1 MRCRD
6 VQDLASSY
14 IDGELDDA
22 RASALRGHA
31 RQCPSCLAA
40 VRELGAIRDAAADLD
55 TLEPPPSL
63 WSAVQR
69 GLAEAEIADA
79 RRSRLWLHWQALRPR
94 LLPAAVA
101 LAATVAVTTWLWR
114 RPASPSVSA
123 PAPQMV
129 AQLAGVPAAAGPGVA
144 SAPAAAPRAVP
155 ALAETFE
162 AGRAREL
169 AEADQRYAQTLAELR
184 GLVADERARW
194 PAEVAARLDARLAA
208 LADEARLQLAT
219 QAGVSAAPG
228 DAPGDAPE
236 DAIDVRSRDAVYA
249 VYRAEIEL
257 LQNVAL
263 YGPEALNGAMND
275 AWNGASSAA
284 WNEEGRP

>member
-14 IDGELDDA
+14 IDGELDGA
-22 RASALRGHA
+22 RTSALRGHV
-31 RQCPSCLAA
+31 RQCAACLAT
-40 VRELGAIRDAAADLD
+40 VRELVEIREAAATLD

-63 WSAVQR
+63 WSAVQS

-101 LAATVAVTTWLWR
+101 LAATAALTTWLWR
-114 RPASPSVSA
+114 RPPTPAPA

-129 AQLAGVPAAAGPGVA
+129 AQLAAGAAAPDT
-144 SAPAAAPRAVP
+144 APAPALALAPRAVP
-155 ALAETFE
+155 APAETFA
-162 AGRAREL
+162 AGREREL
-169 AEADQRYAQTLAELR
+169 AEADQRYAQTLTELR

-194 PAEVAARLDARLAA
+194 PAEVTARLDARLAA
-208 LADEARLQLAT
+208 LADDARQQQLA
-219 QAGVSAAPG
+219 AVAPAA
-228 DAPGDAPE
+228 AAT
-236 DAIDVRSRDAVYA
+236 DVRSRDALYA
-249 VYRAEIEL
+249 AYRAEIEL

-263 YGPEALNGAMND
+263 YGAEALN
-275 AWNGASSAA
+275 
-284 WNEEGRP
+284 EEGLP

>member
-22 RASALRGHA
+22 RASALRGHV

-40 VRELGAIRDAAADLD
+40 VRELGAIRDAAANLD
-55 TLEPPPSL
+55 TLEPSPSL

-101 LAATVAVTTWLWR
+101 LAATAAVTTWLWG
-114 RPASPSVSA
+114 RPAAPPSVSA
-123 PAPQMV
+123 PAPQMA
-129 AQLAGVPAAAGPGVA
+129 AQLAGVPAVGGLGA
-144 SAPAAAPRAVP
+144 APAPASRPRAVP
-155 ALAETFE
+155 ARAETFE
-162 AGRAREL
+162 AGRARQL

-184 GLVADERARW
+184 GLVADERASW
-194 PAEVAARLDARLAA
+194 PAEAAARLDARLAA
-208 LADEARLQLAT
+208 LAAEARLQLAT
-219 QAGVSAAPG
+219 SAEVSGAVPGATAGATAGTAG
-228 DAPGDAPE
+228 DAT
-236 DAIDVRSRDAVYA
+236 DVRSRDAVYA

-263 YGPEALNGAMND
+263 YGPKALNEAL
-275 AWNGASSAA
+275 
-284 WNEEGRP
+284 NEEGRP

>member
-22 RASALRGHA
+22 RASALRGHV
-31 RQCPSCLAA
+31 RQCAACLAA

-94 LLPAAVA
+94 LLPAAVGLAA
-101 LAATVAVTTWLWR
+101 LAAAATWQWSRPSASVPVVAQPAAPQSAGPLAAASPGATLHAVGEPVPAHDVP
-114 RPASPSVSA
+114 RPASVPSES
-123 PAPQMV
+123 
-129 AQLAGVPAAAGPGVA
+129 
-144 SAPAAAPRAVP
+144 
-155 ALAETFE
+155 FE

-169 AEADQRYAQTLAELR
+169 VEADQRYVETLAELR

-208 LADEARLQLAT
+208 FADEARQQQHVAVTAT
-219 QAGVSAAPG
+219 EHAA
-228 DAPGDAPE
+228 
-236 DAIDVRSRDAVYA
+236 DVRSRDALYA
-249 VYRAEIEL
+249 VYRAEIAL

-263 YGPEALNGAMND
+263 YGPGALDEEAL
-275 AWNGASSAA
+275 
-284 WNEEGRP
+284 P

>member
-14 IDGELDDA
+14 IDGELDGA
-22 RASALRGHA
+22 RTSALRGHV
-31 RQCPSCLAA
+31 RQCPACLAM
-40 VRELGAIRDAAADLD
+40 VRELVEIREAAATLD

-63 WSAVQR
+63 WSAVQSS
-69 GLAEAEIADA
+69 LAEAEIADA

-101 LAATVAVTTWLWR
+101 LAATAALTTWLWR
-114 RPASPSVSA
+114 RPPAPASA
-123 PAPQMV
+123 PAPAPPMV
-129 AQLAGVPAAAGPGVA
+129 AQLAAGAAAPGPDTDTAPVPAL
-144 SAPAAAPRAVP
+144 APRAVP
-155 ALAETFE
+155 APAETFA

-169 AEADQRYAQTLAELR
+169 AEADQRYVQTLTELR

-194 PAEVAARLDARLAA
+194 PAEVTARLDARLAA
-208 LADEARLQLAT
+208 LADDARQQQHAT
-219 QAGVSAAPG
+219 VAPAA
-228 DAPGDAPE
+228 DAT
-236 DAIDVRSRDAVYA
+236 DVRSRDALYA

-263 YGPEALNGAMND
+263 YGAEALN
-275 AWNGASSAA
+275 
-284 WNEEGRP
+284 EEGLP